1 MEQKYELELLGI
13 TYNQVEQGVYA
24 LILQQKGGSRRIP
37 IIIGSAEAQSIECRL
52 QEIITPRPLTH
63 DLFITMM
70 RSFGL
75 RLTEVLVRR
84 LPSGVFA
91 ADLVVTDGQVTR
103 RIDSRSSDA
112 IALAVRANVPIYTTA
127 KVLEEAGFERPRV
140 EDSSNE
146 SVTSKEAPVSNL
158 ARYSDAELQDALASA
173 IEQEKYEDAAKIKD
187 EIDRR
192 LSENTQL

>member
-1 MEQKYELELLGI
+1 MEQKYELELIGI

-24 LILQQKGGSRRIP
+24 LILQQKGGTRRIP

-63 DLFITMM
+63 DLFISMM
-70 RSFGL
+70 RTFGL

-91 ADLVVTDGQVTR
+91 ADLVVTDGEVTR

-112 IALAVRANVPIYTTA
+112 IALAVRADVPIYTTA

-140 EDSSNE
+140 EGA
-146 SVTSKEAPVSNL
+146 SKEEEVAGDAPVTNL
-158 ARYSDAELQDALASA
+158 ARFSDAELQDALASA

-192 LSENTQL
+192 SSKKTDI